1 MTFTLSDISSIV
13 TLRYKH
19 KFFFY
24 LFIFF
29 PRDKKEMKQMAK
41 KKRNL
46 ISSLAQNPKSWRKRK
61 SSKLWSLLKKVS
73 SAFFVFL
80 RD

>member
-1 MTFTLSDISSIV
+1 
-13 TLRYKH
+13 
-19 KFFFY
+19 
-24 LFIFF
+24 
-29 PRDKKEMKQMAK
+29 MAK

-73 SAFFVFL
+73 SAFFVFCVIETNPREQEVMRAKSRFNSLSCACFL
-80 RD
+80 RS